1 MKKILFIPLL
11 VLLLHACQ
19 KENLETQS
27 DAAITPRSQSEI
39 PSELDDECLY
49 MNDLDNYS
57 ILQNHVAELA
67 YESSPLCAHG
77 TDVIPLF
84 DFGLMINDQVNMTP
98 YIFEGDDLLGGLLL
112 RRGENKSYAS

>member
-27 DAAITPRSQSEI
+27 DAAITPRSQFEI

-67 YESSPLCAHG
+67 YPIVEVCNLDSIRLS
-77 TDVIPLF
+77 
-84 DFGLMINDQVNMTP
+84 
-98 YIFEGDDLLGGLLL
+98 
-112 RRGENKSYAS
+112 